1 MRVDP
6 SASKPDWSAL
16 ETAFEHNAPETH
28 SYLDLETGQVATIV
42 DSRPED
48 DEKRLAIRRNPAG
61 FVHLDP
67 ASSRE
72 QYRWMERF
80 VASVE
85 DKALRDRLVL
95 AIDGKG
101 AFRRFKDVL
110 LSYPVERDRWF
121 SYRATLLHIYIN
133 SWLRTKDIA
142 LGENPPWG
150 SPDQP
155 TEPDIP
161 LEKPVGRR
169 GEGPTL
175 IETLTFRA
183 GPHSSSDDPTRYRE
197 NAEVD
202 AWLQKDPIDRF
213 RKYLKSKRM
222 LTQEFDD
229 EPLASAGRRFQAWFA
244 RVLPVE
250 SQL

>member
-1 MRVDP
+1 M
-6 SASKPDWSAL
+6 

-28 SYLDLETGQVATIV
+28 SYLDLKTGQVATIV

-48 DEKRLAIRRNPAG
+48 DEKRQLIRKTEGR

-80 VASVE
+80 VQSVT
-85 DKALRDRLVL
+85 DDALRERLIL

-121 SYRATLLHIYIN
+121 TYRANLLHIYIN
-133 SWLRTKDIA
+133 GWLEAQEIL

-150 SPDQP
+150 APDQP
-155 TEPDIP
+155 PEPDIP
-161 LEKPVGRR
+161 LEKPIGQR
-169 GEGPTL
+169 GEGPT
-175 IETLTFRA
+175 ETLRRQA
-183 GPHSSSDDPTRYRE
+183 RE
-197 NAEVD
+197 LVD
-202 AWLQKDPIDRF
+202 TLPALELPALIAYIRFLCDR
-213 RKYLKSKRM
+213 SPS
-222 LTQEFDD
+222 LTENG
-229 EPLASAGRRFQAWFA
+229 ERTP
-244 RVLPVE
+244 E
-250 SQL
+250 

>member
-6 SASKPDWSAL
+6 SAAKPDWAAL
-16 ETAFEHNAPETH
+16 ETAFEHNAPETN
-28 SYLDLETGQVATIV
+28 SYLDLETGQVVTIV

-48 DEKRLAIRRNPAG
+48 DDKRVLIRHSPSR

-85 DKALRDRLVL
+85 DGALKDRLIL

-121 SYRATLLHIYIN
+121 SYRSNLLHIYIN
-133 SWLRTKDIA
+133 VWLNSKDIG

-155 TEPDIP
+155 EEPDVP
-161 LEKPVGRR
+161 LEKPIGNK
-169 GEGPTL
+169 GEGPT
-175 IETLTFRA
+175 ETLRRKA
-183 GPHSSSDDPTRYRE
+183 RDMLDGLPALELPAAIAY
-197 NAEVD
+197 
-202 AWLQKDPIDRF
+202 LRF
-213 RKYLKSKRM
+213 LSERM
-222 LTQEFDD
+222 PSVQD
-229 EPLASAGRRFQAWFA
+229 
-244 RVLPVE
+244 
-250 SQL
+250 

>member
-1 MRVDP
+1 MRVSPDGP
-6 SASKPDWSAL
+6 KPDWSAL

-28 SYLDLETGQVATIV
+28 SYLDLETGQVLTIV

-48 DEKRLAIRRNPAG
+48 EEKRQQVRNTSG
-61 FVHLDP
+61 RFIHLDP

-85 DKALRDRLVL
+85 EPALKERLVL

-121 SYRATLLHIYIN
+121 SYRSNLLHIYIN
-133 SWLRTKDIA
+133 GWLESRDFV

-150 SPDQP
+150 DPNP
-155 TEPDIP
+155 PEEPDIP
-161 LEKPVGRR
+161 LEKPIGER
-169 GEGPTL
+169 GEGPT
-175 IETLTFRA
+175 ETLRRRA
-183 GPHSSSDDPTRYRE
+183 RDLLDGMPALELPSAIAYLRFLHEQMPSTRDAEEGHDRE
-197 NAEVD
+197 E
-202 AWLQKDPIDRF
+202 W
-213 RKYLKSKRM
+213 
-222 LTQEFDD
+222 
-229 EPLASAGRRFQAWFA
+229 
-244 RVLPVE
+244 
-250 SQL
+250 

>member
-1 MRVDP
+1 
-6 SASKPDWSAL
+6 
-16 ETAFEHNAPETH
+16 APETH
-28 SYLDLETGQVATIV
+28 SYLDLDNGQVVTIV

-48 DEKRLAIRRNPAG
+48 DDKRLQIRRNASRY
-61 FVHLDP
+61 VHLDP

-85 DKALRDRLVL
+85 DKALRERLVL

-121 SYRATLLHIYIN
+121 SYRANLLHIYIN

-155 TEPDIP
+155 PEPDIP

-169 GEGPTL
+169 GEGPT
-175 IETLTFRA
+175 ETLRSKAKDLVEELPALELPAAIAYLRF
-183 GPHSSSDDPTRYRE
+183 
-197 NAEVD
+197 
-202 AWLQKDPIDRF
+202 LQE
-213 RKYLKSKRM
+213 RM
-222 LTQEFDD
+222 PSVHE
-229 EPLASAGRRFQAWFA
+229 
-244 RVLPVE
+244 
-250 SQL
+250 